1 MRNLYLSFFSNIYI
15 YSFTC
20 SNWVEATII
29 WDDILQAHPTDILAI
44 KLAHDTYFYLG
55 YQKEMKDS
63 VEKVLPHWSPDIP
76 LYGLVYV
83 IIGFILIY
91 AM

>member
-1 MRNLYLSFFSNIYI
+1 MSKLHNLPSFSNSYLI
-15 YSFTC
+15 F

-29 WDDILQAHPTDILAI
+29 WDDILQTHPTDILAL

-63 VEKVLPHWSPDIP
+63 VERVLPHWSPDIP
-76 LYGLVYV
+76 LYGLVQYLY
-83 IIGFILIY
+83 IF
-91 AM
+91 

>member
-1 MRNLYLSFFSNIYI
+1 MIVFIPIAFSNI
-15 YSFTC
+15 FLC
-20 SNWVEATII
+20 RNWVEATVI
-29 WDDILQAHPTDILAI
+29 WDDILQAHPTDILAL

-76 LYGLVYV
+76 LYG
-83 IIGFILIY
+83 
-91 AM
+91 

>member
-1 MRNLYLSFFSNIYI
+1 MQVLHAFSWFLYIYI
-15 YSFTC
+15 YFTF

-29 WDDILQAHPTDILAI
+29 WDDILQAHPTDILAL

-63 VEKVLPHWSPDIP
+63 VERVLPHWSPDIP
-76 LYGLVYV
+76 LYG
-83 IIGFILIY
+83 
-91 AM
+91 